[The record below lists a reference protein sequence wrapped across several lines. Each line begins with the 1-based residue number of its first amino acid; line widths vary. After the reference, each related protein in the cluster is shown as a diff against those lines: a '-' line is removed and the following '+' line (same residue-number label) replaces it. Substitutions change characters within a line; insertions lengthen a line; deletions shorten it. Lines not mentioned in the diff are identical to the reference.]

1 MRIFGGRGQV
11 VDIFEVPDV
20 VRLCVN
26 SDCGIFAGSMVRRR
40 YTEVDTNANF
50 TSCILQRVS
59 YIHVIGLGSI
69 SDIQGT
75 PP

>member
-50 TSCILQRVS
+50 TLV
-59 YIHVIGLGSI
+59 YFNGSHI
-69 SDIQGT
+69 
-75 PP
+75 